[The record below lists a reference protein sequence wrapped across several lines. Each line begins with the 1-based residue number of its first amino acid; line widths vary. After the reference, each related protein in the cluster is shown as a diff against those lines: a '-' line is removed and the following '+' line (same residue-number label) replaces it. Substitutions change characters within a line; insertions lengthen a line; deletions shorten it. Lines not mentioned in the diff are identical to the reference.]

1 MTDYVWPTAPE
12 NSQQILVSR
21 LFIIQ
26 INDMGYLQSCR
37 HDNISQRVTPQRG
50 SSWTAMHASPVTLP
64 AFLINVSFQR
74 ADWQRTPST
83 RLNIILSKFKESSSG
98 INLIGSFMSNSVF
111 SSWYV
116 HLFPK
121 DCDTILV
128 GEEKKKWEPS
138 FAFQN
143 CLMWI
148 TLVAHSQGSLL
159 CPNTSCRWANQ
170 FWEELWMHKR
180 STEWDAAE
188 LLCICFTHKACRLQK
203 NSPSP
208 GTLKTTH
215 PIMVGFHERERE
227 REGENGFFEAQHRKY
242 R

>member
-128 GEEKKKWEPS
+128 GEEKKKMGAKFCIS
-138 FAFQN
+138 KLFNVNYF
-143 CLMWI
+143 
-148 TLVAHSQGSLL
+148 S
-159 CPNTSCRWANQ
+159 CPLT
-170 FWEELWMHKR
+170 
-180 STEWDAAE
+180 
-188 LLCICFTHKACRLQK
+188 
-203 NSPSP
+203 
-208 GTLKTTH
+208 
-215 PIMVGFHERERE
+215 
-227 REGENGFFEAQHRKY
+227 GFFALPEHILQVSKSVLGRTLNA
-242 R
+242 